1 MLSRLVAVFDKATGG
16 SDIDRDVYCLEKL
29 DETEFVLLPPGKSVS
44 FCGYDN
50 DEPQPS
56 AKGETR

>member
-29 DETEFVLLPPGKSVS
+29 DETEFVLLPPG
-44 FCGYDN
+44 
-50 DEPQPS
+50 
-56 AKGETR
+56 